1 MAIVLVQAPLSN
13 LLSSYGAKAMTVY
26 QSNYATTSYEIV
38 DTPFSQN
45 EYPEHEYDPFL
56 AVPYEWQNQR
66 FKTPRSP
73 LEQRMMLVPAL
84 AGLVVVL
91 LGIFALPGLASG
103 EAGDPPAQSVAAVQ
117 ETNEGETA
125 VFPAYSGA
133 ISPVFSKEVKH
144 WEPQIMGW
152 AETYSL
158 DPDIIATIMQI
169 ESCGDP
175 NAVSGAGAQGLFQ
188 VMPFHF
194 EAGEDM
200 QYPDS
205 NAYRGMTF
213 YNTLLVHTGGDVML
227 SFAGYNGGYAATD
240 NAYAQW
246 PAETQRY
253 LYWAQGIYEEAKAGA
268 AESTRL
274 QEWMNAGGVGLC
286 QQAANRLGIQ

>member
-1 MAIVLVQAPLSN
+1 
-13 LLSSYGAKAMTVY
+13 MTVY
-26 QSNYATTSYEIV
+26 DTTYTSTSYEIV
-38 DTPFSQN
+38 DTPFTQDDYQ
-45 EYPEHEYDPFL
+45 EEQYDPFL
-56 AVPYEWQNQR
+56 EVPYEWQNQR
-66 FKTPRSP
+66 FKANRSP
-73 LEQRMMLVPAL
+73 LEQRMILIPAL
-84 AGLVVVL
+84 AGLMVIL
-91 LGIFALPGLASG
+91 FGIFALPSMASG
-103 EAGDPPAQSVAAVQ
+103 TPVTENAGTGSAEKAVHDAK
-117 ETNEGETA
+117 TADTTGTTTDGETA
-125 VFPAYSGA
+125 VSPAYSGG
-133 ISPVFSKEVKH
+133 ISPVFSKEVRH

-152 AETYSL
+152 AASYDL

-205 NAYRGMTF
+205 NAYRGMKF
-213 YNTLLVHTGGDVML
+213 YNTMLAHTGGDVML
-227 SFAGYNGGYAATD
+227 SFAGYNGGYAASD
-240 NAYAQW
+240 YPYEQW

-268 AESTRL
+268 TDSTRL

-286 QQAANRLGIQ
+286 QQAAARLGIQ

>member
-1 MAIVLVQAPLSN
+1 
-13 LLSSYGAKAMTVY
+13 MTVY
-26 QSNYATTSYEIV
+26 NTTYATTSYEIV
-38 DTPFSQN
+38 DTPFTYDGYQ
-45 EYPEHEYDPFL
+45 EEQYDPFL
-56 AVPYEWQNQR
+56 EVPYEWQTPR
-66 FKTPRSP
+66 FKTMRSP

-84 AGLVVVL
+84 AGLMVVL
-91 LGIFALPGLASG
+91 LMIFALPSIVSG
-103 EAGDPPAQSVAAVQ
+103 SAGDTIANTGAATGQVEQAAQ
-117 ETNEGETA
+117 TNEGETA
-125 VFPAYSGA
+125 VSPTYSGN

-144 WEPQIMGW
+144 WEPQIMNW
-152 AETYSL
+152 AALYEL

-205 NAYRGMTF
+205 NAYRGMKF
-213 YNTLLVHTGGDVML
+213 YNTMLAHTGGDVML
-227 SFAGYNGGYAATD
+227 SFAGYNGGYAASD
-240 NAYAQW
+240 YPYEQW

-286 QQAANRLGIQ
+286 QQAAARLGLQ

>member
-1 MAIVLVQAPLSN
+1 
-13 LLSSYGAKAMTVY
+13 MTVY
-26 QSNYATTSYEIV
+26 ESSYTATSFEIV
-38 DTPFSQN
+38 DTPFSQDGYQ
-45 EYPEHEYDPFL
+45 EEQYDPFL
-56 AVPYEWQNQR
+56 EVPYEWQNRR
-66 FKTPRSP
+66 FTAPRST
-73 LEQRMMLVPAL
+73 LEQRMMLIPAL
-84 AGLVVVL
+84 AGLIL
-91 LGIFALPGLASG
+91 ILIGIFALPGMASG
-103 EAGDPPAQSVAAVQ
+103 SWGDAHAGTESAAKPAQDAKTVNS
-117 ETNEGETA
+117 NEGETA
-125 VFPAYSGA
+125 VSPTYSGN
-133 ISPVFSKEVKH
+133 ISPVFSKEVRH

-152 AETYSL
+152 AALYDL

-213 YNTLLVHTGGDVML
+213 YNTMLAHTGGDIML
-227 SFAGYNGGYAATD
+227 SFAGYNGGYAAAD
-240 NAYAQW
+240 YPYEQW

-268 AESTRL
+268 TESGRL

-286 QQAANRLGIQ
+286 QQAAARLGI

>member
-1 MAIVLVQAPLSN
+1 
-13 LLSSYGAKAMTVY
+13 MTVY
-26 QSNYATTSYEIV
+26 ESTYATTSYEIV
-38 DTPFSQN
+38 DTPFSQDGYQ
-45 EYPEHEYDPFL
+45 EEQYDPFL
-56 AVPYEWQNQR
+56 EVPYEWQNR
-66 FKTPRSP
+66 HFKAPRSA

-84 AGLVVVL
+84 AGLMVIL
-91 LGIFALPGLASG
+91 LGIFALPSMASG
-103 EAGDPPAQSVAAVQ
+103 SLGDANAGTGSAEKPVQ
-117 ETNEGETA
+117 DAKTVNSTEGETA
-125 VFPAYSGA
+125 VSPVNSGS
-133 ISPVFSKEVKH
+133 ISPVFSKEVQH

-152 AETYSL
+152 AAQYSL

-205 NAYRGMTF
+205 NAYRGMKF
-213 YNTLLVHTGGDVML
+213 YNTMLAHTGGDVLL
-227 SFAGYNGGYAATD
+227 SFAGYNGGYAASD
-240 NAYAQW
+240 YPYEQW

-268 AESTRL
+268 TESTRL

-286 QQAANRLGIQ
+286 QQAAARLGIQ

>member
-1 MAIVLVQAPLSN
+1 
-13 LLSSYGAKAMTVY
+13 MTVY
-26 QSNYATTSYEIV
+26 EAAYAPSYEII
-38 DTPFSQN
+38 DTPFSSGNQGDGN
-45 EYPEHEYDPFL
+45 YDPFL
-56 AVPYEWQNQR
+56 EVAYEWHDQR
-66 FKTPRSP
+66 FDYGRSP

-84 AGLVVVL
+84 AGLVLIL
-91 LGIFALPGLASG
+91 LGIFALPNIVFGSG
-103 EAGDPPAQSVAAVQ
+103 NAGTAGTGAGESVPAAAQ
-117 ETNEGETA
+117 ENGGDTA
-125 VFPAYSGA
+125 VAPALSGS
-133 ISPVFSKEVKH
+133 ISPVFSKEIKH
-144 WEPQIMGW
+144 WEPQILGW
-152 AETYSL
+152 AAQYDL

-213 YNTLLVHTGGDVML
+213 YNTMLAHTGGDVML

-240 NAYAQW
+240 YPYDQW

-253 LYWAQGIYEEAKAGA
+253 LYWAQGIYEDAKAGLN
-268 AESTRL
+268 ESGRL
-274 QEWMNAGGVGLC
+274 QEWMNAGGAGLC
-286 QQAANRLGIQ
+286 QQASARLGIQ

>member
-1 MAIVLVQAPLSN
+1 
-13 LLSSYGAKAMTVY
+13 MTVY

-45 EYPEHEYDPFL
+45 EYQQHEHDPFL
-56 AVPYEWQNQR
+56 EVPYQWQNQR
-66 FKTPRSP
+66 FKTSWSP

-84 AGLVVVL
+84 AGLVVIL
-91 LGIFALPGLASG
+91 LGIFALPTIASG
-103 EAGDPPAQSVAAVQ
+103 AAGDKTTQPEVAQ

-125 VFPAYSGA
+125 VVPTYSGS
-133 ISPVFSKEVKH
+133 ISPVFSKEVRH

-152 AETYSL
+152 AETYAL

-175 NAVSGAGAQGLFQ
+175 NAVSGSGAQGLFQ

-213 YNTLLVHTGGDVML
+213 YNTLLAHTGGDVML

-240 NAYAQW
+240 YPYEQW
-246 PAETQRY
+246 PNETQRY

-268 AESTRL
+268 TESARL
-274 QEWMNAGGVGLC
+274 QEWLNAGGIGLC
-286 QQAANRLGIQ
+286 QQAAARLGI

>member
-1 MAIVLVQAPLSN
+1 
-13 LLSSYGAKAMTVY
+13 MTVY
-26 QSNYATTSYEIV
+26 ESTYATTSYEIV
-38 DTPFSQN
+38 DTPFSQDGYQEN
-45 EYPEHEYDPFL
+45 QYDPFVE
-56 AVPYEWQNQR
+56 APYEWRNQR
-66 FKTPRSP
+66 FKTSRSP

-84 AGLVVVL
+84 AGLVVIL
-91 LGIFALPGLASG
+91 LGIFALPNIASG
-103 EAGDPPAQSVAAVQ
+103 ASGDSMTGTGAAEQAEQVV

-125 VFPAYSGA
+125 VVPTVSGS
-133 ISPVFSKEVKH
+133 ISPVFSKEIKH

-152 AETYSL
+152 AAQYDL

-205 NAYRGMTF
+205 NAYRGMKF
-213 YNTLLVHTGGDVML
+213 YNTMLAHTGGDVML

-240 NAYAQW
+240 YPYEQW
-246 PAETQRY
+246 PNETQRY

-268 AESTRL
+268 TESTRL
-274 QEWMNAGGVGLC
+274 QEWMNAGGIGLC
-286 QQAANRLGIQ
+286 QQASARLGIQ